1 MIYLGVKV
9 KDWQSVDI
17 HFLCGIPCC
26 LAFSKAFNGLQD
38 MEIKLLFGNRDKKRK
53 QCKAVGQ
60 SQMPEY
66 A

>member
-1 MIYLGVKV
+1 MMYLELNIKDGKSVGV
-9 KDWQSVDI
+9 
-17 HFLCGIPCC
+17 HFLSGIPFC

-38 MEIKLLFGNRDKKRK
+38 MEIKLLFGNRDEKRK

-60 SQMPEY
+60 SQMPEC